1 MTQKYIEASPAMQVD
16 SNKKEEFR
24 STKLNSLQPQPD
36 APTTTKIS
44 LETIKFLEEK
54 LDLHAKN
61 NNRKSENR
69 KRRTGSFFDDG
80 CPDIALKSLFRKY
93 DVDRNGTLSREE
105 LSVLF
110 SEDLGLTDEQSEI
123 YLYILDQN
131 GDDCVSWDEFLFWM
145 RSKERLQNVTDKVR
159 YKMIR
164 QALDLFQSYDN
175 DHNFA
180 LDKEELKTVLL
191 NSGGRVENIEVALQE
206 LDKDHNGNISF
217 LEFLSWLNWIPSGDV
232 FYEHAKDWPCRKKEL
247 LILFKSN
254 LCSRKTVGCMVRLP
268 QFQPQSKMEMVKKFT
283 TIKYK
288 REKLVTQC
296 RYYYW
301 NYYDNS
307 MKFSPF
313 FKGEECGTLL

>member
-1 MTQKYIEASPAMQVD
+1 MQVD
-16 SNKKEEFR
+16 SNRKKEEFHN
-24 STKLNSLQPQPD
+24 STNNNNMNMNNNNSSSLEPP
-36 APTTTKIS
+36 AIVTPVTKIS
-44 LETIKFLEEK
+44 METIKFLEEK
-54 LDLHAKN
+54 LELHAKN
-61 NNRKSENR
+61 NNHNSDSR
-69 KRRTGSFFDDG
+69 KRQTGSFFDDG

-93 DVDRNGTLSREE
+93 DVDRNGSLSRDE
-105 LSVLF
+105 LKVLF

-217 LEFLSWLNWIPSGDV
+217 LEFLSWLNWIPSDEL
-232 FYEHAKDWPCRKKEL
+232 FYENAK
-247 LILFKSN
+247 
-254 LCSRKTVGCMVRLP
+254 
-268 QFQPQSKMEMVKKFT
+268 
-283 TIKYK
+283 Y
-288 REKLVTQC
+288 
-296 RYYYW
+296 
-301 NYYDNS
+301 
-307 MKFSPF
+307 
-313 FKGEECGTLL
+313 

>member
-1 MTQKYIEASPAMQVD
+1 MQVD
-16 SNKKEEFR
+16 SNRKKEEFIH
-24 STKLNSLQPQPD
+24 SVDDNINNNNKSPEVVTPVV
-36 APTTTKIS
+36 TKIS
-44 LETIKFLEEK
+44 MDTIKFLEEK
-54 LDLHAKN
+54 LELHAKN
-61 NNRKSENR
+61 NNRDSDSR
-69 KRRTGSFFDDG
+69 KRHTGSFFDDG

-93 DVDRNGTLSREE
+93 DVDRNGSLSRDE
-105 LSVLF
+105 LKVLF

-217 LEFLSWLNWIPSGDV
+217 LEFLSWLNWIPSGEL
-232 FYEHAKDWPCRKKEL
+232 FYENAKH
-247 LILFKSN
+247 
-254 LCSRKTVGCMVRLP
+254 
-268 QFQPQSKMEMVKKFT
+268 
-283 TIKYK
+283 
-288 REKLVTQC
+288 
-296 RYYYW
+296 
-301 NYYDNS
+301 
-307 MKFSPF
+307 
-313 FKGEECGTLL
+313 